1 MKHMLK
7 GKSERLFCYI
17 TNFKI
22 KKYDKCQSQMSFL
35 SWATSKENRLEN
47 QNPILNLHFFAFYN
61 SQGSEK
67 LKIK

>member
-1 MKHMLK
+1 MPIANAL
-7 GKSERLFCYI
+7 
-17 TNFKI
+17 T
-22 KKYDKCQSQMSFL
+22 FL

-67 LKIK
+67 LKIKWCLKKLKM